1 MGGGGGGGE
10 RGEERRGINH
20 LSKYLAD
27 FGRSDEI
34 TFSSKNIPLH
44 VVTL

>member
-1 MGGGGGGGE
+1 MGGEGGGKRGG
-10 RGEERRGINH
+10 GINH